1 MEIHLSRVN
10 KSSIKLLTNEELD
23 INGNIDL
30 ISKNKSAHIRVESPK
45 SGYSHVGDV
54 KYIGAQQLLSI
65 DSKTNKSGKPYI
77 TIEGQFSPHIR
88 SVLIIKKI
96 KSADNVLKFE
106 CFYDKENYGLVIHS
120 SRFIAFV
127 EGQNIPN
134 QKIFGK
140 FGYSDKW
147 NNYKHR
153 SNYNVTNGVLFID
166 SVSNKGKKLIRK
178 LDVVIGLKQISSV
191 KSMTP
196 EVDMEL
202 IVNPLGL
209 EKTGNFKW
217 ISSRYHQK
225 SIIKIIP
232 MEYFKFESLS
242 QRQVYPYERFKI
254 DAIYDVNN
262 DSFISFSV
270 PRVEWSTRK
279 TKSLRPKVI
288 FNVTFDGCNE
298 IQEYDVKQKL
308 HPITNAFIVLSKY
321 VYSII
326 N

>member
-23 INGNIDL
+23 INGYIDL
-30 ISKNKSAHIRVESPK
+30 TSKNKSAHIRVESPK

-54 KYIGAQQLLSI
+54 KYFGAQQLLTI
-65 DSKTNKSGKPYI
+65 DSKTIKSRKPYI
-77 TIEGQFSPHIR
+77 TIESRFSPHIR

-96 KSADNVLKFE
+96 KGADNVSKFE
-106 CFYDKENYGLVIHS
+106 CFYDKVNYGLVIDS
-120 SRFIAFV
+120 SRFTAFV
-127 EGQNIPN
+127 EGKNEE
-134 QKIFGK
+134 KIFGK
-140 FGYSDKW
+140 FGYFDKW
-147 NNYKHR
+147 NNYEHR
-153 SNYNVTNGVLFID
+153 SNYNLTNGVLFIEF
-166 SVSNKGKKLIRK
+166 VSNKGKKIFRK
-178 LDVVIGLKQISSV
+178 LDFVIGLSQISSIELI
-191 KSMTP
+191 TP
-196 EVDMEL
+196 ELNTQL
-202 IVNPLGL
+202 IVNPLGV
-209 EKTGNFKW
+209 EKTVNFEW
-217 ISSRYHQK
+217 ISPRYQQK

-242 QRQVYPYERFKI
+242 ERQVYPFGRFKI

-288 FNVTFDGCNE
+288 FNMTFNEYNE
-298 IQEYDVKQKL
+298 IREYDVKQNL
-308 HPITNAFIVLSKY
+308 HPITNAFVILYKY
-321 VYSII
+321 VNSFI

>member
-23 INGNIDL
+23 ISGNIDL
-30 ISKNKSAHIRVESPK
+30 ISKNKSAHIRIESPK
-45 SGYSHVGDV
+45 SGYSHLGDV
-54 KYIGAQQLLSI
+54 NYFGAQQLLTI
-65 DSKTNKSGKPYI
+65 DSKTNKSGNPYI
-77 TIEGQFSPHIR
+77 TIEGQFLPHIR
-88 SVLIIKKI
+88 LVLIIKKI
-96 KSADNVLKFE
+96 KSADNVSKFE
-106 CFYDKENYGLVIHS
+106 CFYDKENYGLVINS
-120 SRFIAFV
+120 SRFTALV
-127 EGQNIPN
+127 EGQNEG
-134 QKIFGK
+134 KIFGK
-140 FGYSDKW
+140 FGYFDEW
-147 NNYKHR
+147 NNYEHR

-191 KSMTP
+191 NYTLNP
-196 EVDMEL
+196 DVNMEL

-217 ISSRYHQK
+217 ISSRYQQK

-242 QRQVYPYERFKI
+242 QRKVYPFERFRI
-254 DAIYDVNN
+254 NAIYDVNN

-270 PRVEWSTRK
+270 PRVEWSMRK
-279 TKSLRPKVI
+279 TKSFRPKVI
-288 FNVTFDGCNE
+288 FIEIFDDYNK
-298 IQEYDVKQKL
+298 IQEYDVKQNL
-308 HPITNAFIVLSKY
+308 HPITNAFIVLSQY
-321 VYSII
+321 VYSIM